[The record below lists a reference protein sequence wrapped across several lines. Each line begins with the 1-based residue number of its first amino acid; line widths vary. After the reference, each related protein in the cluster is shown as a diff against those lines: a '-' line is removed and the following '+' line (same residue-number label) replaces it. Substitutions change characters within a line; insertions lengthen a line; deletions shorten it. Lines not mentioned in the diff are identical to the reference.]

1 MARTTQEQTQERHAF
16 LLDLF
21 RQQPD
26 ISSKEAL
33 ESFKDKFGGTINM
46 KTFNQLREQ
55 AEDEAA
61 TAVAAAP
68 APAPAPEVEAEPEAE
83 ETEATGDD
91 AASRLKAAA
100 AAPEAINGAAGA
112 PAKKAK
118 AKGNGPKNIFVD
130 APKEHLTF
138 LEGIIQQFQ
147 EAGAANIRIDHA
159 TDRWMV
165 VVVDSK

>member
-1 MARTTQEQTQERHAF
+1 MPRTSQEQTQERHAY

-21 RQQPD
+21 RQRPD

-33 ESFKDKFGGTINM
+33 ESFKNKFGSAINL

-55 AEDEAA
+55 AEEEAA
-61 TAVAAAP
+61 AAAAAP
-68 APAPAPEVEAEPEAE
+68 APEPEEPETEPEAAPE
-83 ETEATGDD
+83 PADD

-100 AAPEAINGAAGA
+100 APEALNGGAAA
-112 PAKKAK
+112 PAKKPK
-118 AKGNGPKNIFVD
+118 AKGNGPKNVFVD

-138 LEGIIQQFQ
+138 LEGIVQQLQ
-147 EAGAANIRIDHA
+147 EAGAANVRIDHA

-165 VVVDSK
+165 LVVDSK

>member
-1 MARTTQEQTQERHAF
+1 MPRTSQEQTQERHAY

-21 RQQPD
+21 RQRPD

-33 ESFKDKFGGTINM
+33 ESFKSKFGSAINL

-55 AEDEAA
+55 AEEEAA
-61 TAVAAAP
+61 TAAAAP
-68 APAPAPEVEAEPEAE
+68 APEPEEPETEPEAAPE
-83 ETEATGDD
+83 PADD

-100 AAPEAINGAAGA
+100 APEALNGAAA
-112 PAKKAK
+112 PAKKPK
-118 AKGNGPKNIFVD
+118 AKGNGPKNVFVD

-138 LEGIIQQFQ
+138 LEGIVQQLQ
-147 EAGAANIRIDHA
+147 EAGAANVRIDHA

-165 VVVDSK
+165 LVVDSK